1 MKFEFFRKISGS
13 CLINIELFLENLK
26 WKNIIQ
32 WKNPFQIN
40 KKKLFLIK
48 KIQETVILCW
58 IEPNNFNFSILTLSL
73 MDFEIMYVI
82 MTSKLTLGS
91 FFKVDQDQIIFP
103 VVPKFYV
110 LMKNIFYFNFMIT
123 WNKAS
128 GHLRYFRICRI
139 KIR

>member
-1 MKFEFFRKISGS
+1 MK
-13 CLINIELFLENLK
+13 NLN
-26 WKNIIQ
+26 WKSIIQ

-58 IEPNNFNFSILTLSL
+58 IEPNNFNFSIFTPSL

-91 FFKVDQDQIIFP
+91 FFKFDQDEIIFP
-103 VVPKFYV
+103 VVPKF
-110 LMKNIFYFNFMIT
+110 LCFDEKHF
-123 WNKAS
+123 
-128 GHLRYFRICRI
+128 LL
-139 KIR
+139 